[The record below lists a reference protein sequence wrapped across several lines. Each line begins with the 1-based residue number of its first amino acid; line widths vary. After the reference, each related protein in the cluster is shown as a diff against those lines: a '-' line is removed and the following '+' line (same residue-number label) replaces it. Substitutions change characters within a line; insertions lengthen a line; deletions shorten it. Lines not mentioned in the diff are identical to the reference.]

1 MLTIEEMEIMLDEL
15 SQEFPPV
22 FYEKLNGGIILLPET
37 KLHPKH
43 KRNDLFIMGEYHHN
57 REMGRYIVI
66 YYGSFI
72 RVHGRLSN
80 EAIKENLRKTLRHEF
95 RHHIESLAGDK
106 GLIKKDIEDIN
117 EYLERFN

>member
-1 MLTIEEMEIMLDEL
+1 MITIEEMEIMLDEL
-15 SQEFPPV
+15 AQEFPPV

-37 KLHPKH
+37 KLHPSN
-43 KRNDLFIMGEYHHN
+43 RNNDLFIMGEYHHN

-72 RVHGRLSN
+72 RIHGRLSN
-80 EAIKENLRKTLRHEF
+80 EAMKENLRKTLRHEF

-106 GLIKKDIEDIN
+106 GLIKKDVEDIN
-117 EYLERFN
+117 KYLGRF